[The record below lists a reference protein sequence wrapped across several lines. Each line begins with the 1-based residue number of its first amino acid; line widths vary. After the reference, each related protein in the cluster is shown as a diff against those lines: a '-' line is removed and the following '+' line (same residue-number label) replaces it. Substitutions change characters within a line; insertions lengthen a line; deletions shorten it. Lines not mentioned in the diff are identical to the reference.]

1 MKWSNR
7 FSKKTA
13 RRYQTQIKGGRL
25 IAIILSVVA
34 FLLITHQLIFT
45 VNSVS
50 CQTPTGSICQDNIIS
65 LLETQKGKSL
75 FSINKKKIIASLKEI
90 SPTSQVELELTLPG
104 KLNLVTTPTEPIPVT
119 TYLNFLEPT
128 LSLNSSRSADLK
140 SPIME
145 LDNFTSTLSGQTF
158 NLFPNGELISGESES
173 AIRLLFSEK
182 LDQQKLKQIFIL
194 ISTINRVLP
203 ITKGYQI
210 QDGLYIKSS
219 NLPDIIINS
228 NSSMEELTKA
238 LQAIP
243 GLAKIKEGIKIID
256 LRYKHPVIR

>member
-13 RRYQTQIKGGRL
+13 RRYQSQIKIGRL
-25 IAIILSVVA
+25 ATII
-34 FLLITHQLIFT
+34 FLVSTLLFITHRLVFT
-45 VNSVS
+45 VNNVS
-50 CQTPTGSICQDNIIS
+50 CQTPSGSSCPEDVLD
-65 LLETQKGKSL
+65 LLEIQKGKSL
-75 FSINKKKIIASLKEI
+75 FSVNKKKIITSLKEI
-90 SPTSQVELELTLPG
+90 SPTSQVELELSLPG
-104 KLNLVTTPTEPIPVT
+104 KLNLVTTPTEPLPVT
-119 TYLNFLEPT
+119 TYLNFLEPN
-128 LSLNSSRSADLK
+128 LSLDSSRSAELK
-140 SPIME
+140 SPITE

-158 NLFPNGELISGESES
+158 NLFPNGELVPGEDES
-173 AIRLLFSEK
+173 SIRLLFSEK

-194 ISTINRVLP
+194 ISTINRALP

-210 QDGLYIKSS
+210 QDSLYIESS

-228 NSSMEELTKA
+228 NSSMEELLKA

-256 LRYKHPVIR
+256 LRYNHPVIR